1 MSQCRSLHVDVC
13 MMTMLHCVGV
23 LKHLFF
29 DIGTPGKMHTS
40 PPDRKICLM
49 KRMTYQKEYERH
61 VDLFVCMLLPAS
73 SESSGLRASDDVGC
87 SLRCSLTA

>member
-29 DIGTPGKMHTS
+29 DIGTPGQMHTS
-40 PPDRKICLM
+40 TPDRKVCMM
-49 KRMTYQKEYERH
+49 KRKACLKEYERP
-61 VDLFVCMLLPAS
+61 VDLFFGMLLPAS